1 MEAFETLGVPPQIS
15 PNINRSA
22 QGVLGTCTQRAP
34 MAQQS
39 LGSHRQNSPV
49 LNLSVTPPGPRNTKI
64 SPKAETLKV
73 NVPTGGGPGEDKGR
87 LGMKP

>member
-1 MEAFETLGVPPQIS
+1 MHTEGS
-15 PNINRSA
+15 N
-22 QGVLGTCTQRAP
+22 GTAESG
-34 MAQQS
+34 QS
-39 LGSHRQNSPV
+39 QAKQEVPV

-73 NVPTGGGPGEDKGR
+73 NVPAGGGPGEDKGR